1 MRLLSAVAVS
11 TLAIF
16 IGTAAAQVIL
26 RPPGAPRPTL
36 QRSAGQVPR
45 DAPDPDA
52 PYDLTIR
59 LYLTPHDATKTLL
72 PGQGADLIVTDPN
85 GRRFGQD
92 PYEKTFY
99 REIPGGALE
108 PVINTQPNQPIGP
121 RGLFGSGVRI
131 RQPVEGRYALQ
142 VIGREWANYEYVL
155 QAWDRT
161 GRARWTHMGRGGT
174 EPGGIDA
181 YEINFSTALNPPIWI
196 TEQRDNSYL
205 TVHLFSDAA
214 SGDQLV
220 SEALLT
226 DPRGR
231 RLGFSAADRR
241 RYAEIPRAI
250 YGDGTSD
257 TPAREI
263 EVPAPLPGTHVIEVA
278 GTRRGR
284 YTLEISGSDR
294 TDASGHALVENVPTL
309 AGARHRYRLAVGGS
323 PDAPI
328 VLTGAFGG
336 ALLRYAWPIE
346 PTTRVPVAQATVPL
360 VLFYDAALE
369 PTTFRAMFNAA
380 DITTRFTPKPGTH
393 QVVILPLSPGMN
405 TLVLSGQGRAGA
417 TTIDRLIVER
427 GSAAR

>member
-36 QRSAGQVPR
+36 ERSAGQVPR

-174 EPGGIDA
+174 EQ
-181 YEINFSTALNPPIWI
+181 NSTGPSI
-196 TEQRDNSYL
+196 R
-205 TVHLFSDAA
+205 
-214 SGDQLV
+214 
-220 SEALLT
+220 
-226 DPRGR
+226 
-231 RLGFSAADRR
+231 
-241 RYAEIPRAI
+241 
-250 YGDGTSD
+250 
-257 TPAREI
+257 
-263 EVPAPLPGTHVIEVA
+263 
-278 GTRRGR
+278 
-284 YTLEISGSDR
+284 
-294 TDASGHALVENVPTL
+294 
-309 AGARHRYRLAVGGS
+309 
-323 PDAPI
+323 
-328 VLTGAFGG
+328 
-336 ALLRYAWPIE
+336 
-346 PTTRVPVAQATVPL
+346 
-360 VLFYDAALE
+360 
-369 PTTFRAMFNAA
+369 
-380 DITTRFTPKPGTH
+380 
-393 QVVILPLSPGMN
+393 
-405 TLVLSGQGRAGA
+405 
-417 TTIDRLIVER
+417 
-427 GSAAR
+427 

>member
-1 MRLLSAVAVS
+1 M
-11 TLAIF
+11 
-16 IGTAAAQVIL
+16 
-26 RPPGAPRPTL
+26 
-36 QRSAGQVPR
+36 
-45 DAPDPDA
+45 
-52 PYDLTIR
+52 
-59 LYLTPHDATKTLL
+59 
-72 PGQGADLIVTDPN
+72 TDPN

-174 EPGGIDA
+174 E
-181 YEINFSTALNPPIWI
+181 
-196 TEQRDNSYL
+196 QRDNSYL

-250 YGDGTSD
+250 YGDRTSD

-294 TDASGHALVENVPTL
+294 TDASGHALVENVPTI
-309 AGARHRYRLAVGGS
+309 AGTRHRYRLAVGGS

-328 VLTGAFGG
+328 VLSGAFGG

-346 PTTRVPVAQATVPL
+346 STTRVPVAQATVPL

>member
-1 MRLLSAVAVS
+1 VRLLSAVAVS
-11 TLAIF
+11 TLAI
-16 IGTAAAQVIL
+16 
-26 RPPGAPRPTL
+26 
-36 QRSAGQVPR
+36 
-45 DAPDPDA
+45 
-52 PYDLTIR
+52 
-59 LYLTPHDATKTLL
+59 KTLL

-142 VIGREWANYEYVL
+142 VIGREWANSEYVL

-161 GRARWTHMGRGGT
+161 GRARWTHMGRGG
-174 EPGGIDA
+174 
-181 YEINFSTALNPPIWI
+181 

-250 YGDGTSD
+250 YGDRTSD

-294 TDASGHALVENVPTL
+294 TDASGHALVENVPTI

-323 PDAPI
+323 PDAPV

-336 ALLRYAWPIE
+336 GLLRYAWPIE

>member
-174 EPGGIDA
+174 E
-181 YEINFSTALNPPIWI
+181 
-196 TEQRDNSYL
+196 QRDNSYL

-257 TPAREI
+257 TPREI

-294 TDASGHALVENVPTL
+294 TDASGHALVENVPTI

-323 PDAPI
+323 PDAPV

-336 ALLRYAWPIE
+336 GLLRYAWPIE